1 MADSLEK
8 ENLVTWLR
16 RPSIFVANAWY
27 LLAAAGLYIL
37 PWLWRGLAGLWPGLQ
52 PLLEAMNSPVYNLC
66 LLAFPAA
73 MYAAGRPGV
82 PQSMRLKRA
91 KWYECLEACALAVPA
106 VVLCGCLGNWW
117 AMLLE
122 AIGGRVEPSGLSLPD
137 DWAGAASTLISLAI
151 LPALCEELL
160 FRGGILGAWERRGT
174 MCGLCVSSVLFCV
187 LHGSIQGLPAQ
198 LLMGFTLGLLAIRAG
213 SLIPGMVCHLSF
225 NAFSL
230 LLTRYQAGRTVGIP
244 TRIAATAASAFVFGA
259 LQMMYLA
266 HRADEPLEQVKPT
279 EREVMQWDELL
290 LLIAGLMTVAVRYG
304 TDLMRVCGLI

>member
-8 ENLVTWLR
+8 ENLATWLR

-27 LLAAAGLYIL
+27 LLAAAGLYLL
-37 PWLWRGLAGLWPGLQ
+37 PWLWQVLAGLFPGLVT
-52 PLLEAMNSPVYNLC
+52 LLEAMTSPIYNLC

-73 MYAAGRPGV
+73 MYAASKPGV
-82 PQSMRLKRA
+82 SQSMRLRRA
-91 KWYECLEACALAVPA
+91 RWYECLEACALAMPA
-106 VVLCGCLGNWW
+106 VVLCGCLGGWW
-117 AMLLE
+117 TMLLE
-122 AIGGRVEPSGLSLPD
+122 AIGGHVEPSGLSLPD
-137 DWAGAASTLISLAI
+137 DWAGAASTMVSLAI
-151 LPALCEELL
+151 LPAVCEELL

-174 MCGLCVSSVLFCV
+174 MCGLCVSSVLFCA

-213 SLIPGMVCHLSF
+213 SLLPGMVCHASF

-230 LLTRYQAGRTVGIP
+230 LMSRFQAGIAVGIP
-244 TRIAATAASAFVFGA
+244 TRIVATGASAFVFGA
-259 LQMMYLA
+259 LLMMYLG
-266 HRADEPLEQVKPT
+266 HRQGEPLEQVKAA

-304 TDLMRVCGLI
+304 ADLMKVCGL